1 MLPHVYVSLSHEI
14 VREYREYERT
24 STTVMNAYIGPQ
36 TSEYVGR
43 MDERL
48 RADDFDGRFLI
59 MQSNGGVMSPATA
72 KKLPVAMMESG
83 PVGGVIA
90 AARRRRG
97 ARLRE
102 PDHVR
107 HGRHDGEDEPHQG
120 QRSAGRA
127 GVSHRRLCERPSRDV
142 PGRRHRR
149 GRRRRRQH
157 RVDRRGRRAEGRAA
171 AAPAPTPARSA
182 TGAAAS

>member
-1 MLPHVYVSLSHEI
+1 MSLSHEI

-24 STTVMNAYIGPQ
+24 STTVMNAYIGPE
-36 TSEYVGR
+36 TSAYVGS

-90 AARRRRG
+90 AAR
-97 ARLRE
+97 
-102 PDHVR
+102 V
-107 HGRHDGEDEPHQG
+107 
-120 QRSAGRA
+120 
-127 GVSHRRLCERPSRDV
+127 
-142 PGRRHRR
+142 
-149 GRRRRRQH
+149 
-157 RVDRRGRRAEGRAA
+157 
-171 AAPAPTPARSA
+171 
-182 TGAAAS
+182 GAALGFKNLISFDMGGTTAKTSLIKDH